1 MPQHVRDAKTAFYNM
16 RLKADCCTGISS
28 DEEAREYF
36 LKNGF
41 ASVPEEVKS
50 ASTARNIRDIINL
63 DSSDSDDSSV
73 FMPKGEGEKKETEKD
88 NKGKGKRKYFYE
100 SDSSSSIEGKK
111 KQTKKSNT
119 QIKTKE
125 EIKMSE
131 KTKKDVEG
139 ILMYKKKQPVKK
151 EGKMQDP
158 GVVMVQGLLQ
168 SREEDRRMREHQ
180 MEIYR
185 LEMERMEKRRE
196 QREDERDR
204 RHHELMMMLMMTVS
218 GKDTNSLNCTTN
230 NPIVSPFA
238 GKKSSPKIPR
248 SISYLTND
256 DNGKEHNED
265 KEESKNDDSKDKSD
279 KSDESTVLQISQDV
293 LFYQEEGFKMSP
305 ETRKKLNEKHGYNM
319 SPKKKNEKKEYKDD
333 GEENKENK

>member
-1 MPQHVRDAKTAFYNM
+1 MRGSSYSHDETVNIIRLVAKHLPQCFSEWENILTEHNKHYPHTNHDVLSIRQKFHHVRQLKPATGDPNMPQHVRDAKTAFYNM
-16 RLKADCCTGISS
+16 RLKADCCTGLSS

-41 ASVPEEVKS
+41 ASVPEEVQS
-50 ASTARNIRDIINL
+50 ASTARNIRNIINL

-73 FMPKGEGEKKETEKD
+73 FMPRGEGEKKETKKD

-111 KQTKKSNT
+111 KQTKKSNI

-168 SREEDRRMREHQ
+168 SREEDRRMREHL

-185 LEMERMEKRRE
+185 LEMERMEKQCE
-196 QREDERDR
+196 QREDKRDR

-218 GKDTNSLNCTTN
+218 GKDTSKSMNCTTN

-238 GKKSSPKIPR
+238 GGKKQ
-248 SISYLTND
+248 
-256 DNGKEHNED
+256 
-265 KEESKNDDSKDKSD
+265 SKN
-279 KSDESTVLQISQDV
+279 
-293 LFYQEEGFKMSP
+293 P
-305 ETRKKLNEKHGYNM
+305 
-319 SPKKKNEKKEYKDD
+319 
-333 GEENKENK
+333 